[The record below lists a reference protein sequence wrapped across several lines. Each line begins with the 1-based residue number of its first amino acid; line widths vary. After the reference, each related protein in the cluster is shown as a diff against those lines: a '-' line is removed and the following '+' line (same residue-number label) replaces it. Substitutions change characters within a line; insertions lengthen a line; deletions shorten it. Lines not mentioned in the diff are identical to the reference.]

1 MRAAAG
7 LVFVWVLA
15 WLFTLTTYT
24 FTDDHFDR
32 ISRARQIAR
41 YGEVPFRDFFDPG
54 YFLTEFVSAGAQ
66 RLAGDNLLGEVILTS
81 AFIATGALVVLLL
94 VRRVAPSVVSAA
106 VITALVILAS
116 PRPYDFDK
124 FFFYPL
130 GILLCW
136 QYIDRRTSR
145 SLIALAGTAVAA
157 GMFRY
162 DNGMFIAAGAL
173 AAIAA
178 VHVRETATMRR
189 RAGLFTAAC
198 IVWAIPYLVFLQT
211 TAGIGDAAGQMID
224 YARREGARTRIAA
237 VPTDVFSDLRIEPL
251 EPPPPDRIQVRWTPA
266 ADIERGQLETRYRL
280 RNGVTRGESADRTW
294 LYEVRDASR
303 ANLRALIDDPRVA
316 DTHLVD
322 RATAELTSQESF
334 TRRLHRHIPLLGRW
348 DVSWSASGAA
358 GLLYYLFVGV
368 PLIAAAMVFTRR
380 MEIAERARVLSAAA
394 VALPVAVLILRDPIV
409 ARLGGAAGPVAVA
422 GAWLWSRVHASW
434 AARAAATVV
443 IISAIVATGVDVE
456 PSRLRRVIAQA
467 SMSPPSTALVLD
479 REEAGLV
486 DYLRRCTRPDDRVFA
501 AWFVPQLYFFSGR
514 GFAGGMVVT
523 FGGHWSEPARQ
534 HRIVAKLKSES
545 VPVAIF
551 QDDGSEFRATYPI
564 VDDYLR
570 ANYRSDVSID
580 GYRVFRRTGSPD
592 C

>member
-1 MRAAAG
+1 M
-7 LVFVWVLA
+7 FVWILA
-15 WLFTLTTYT
+15 WLFTLTIYT

-41 YGEVPFRDFFDPG
+41 YGELPFRDFFDPG
-54 YFLTEFVSAGAQ
+54 YFLTEFVSAAVQ
-66 RLAGDNLLGEVILTS
+66 RLAGDNLLGEMVLTS
-81 AFIATGALVVLLL
+81 AFIATGALVVMLL
-94 VRRVAPSVVSAA
+94 VRRVAPSAASAV
-106 VITALVILAS
+106 VITVLVIVAS

-136 QYIDRRTSR
+136 QYIDRRTVR
-145 SLIALAGTAVAA
+145 SVLSLAGAVVAA

-162 DNGMFIAAGAL
+162 DNGIFIGVAAL
-173 AAIAA
+173 VTIAV
-178 VHVRETATMRR
+178 VHVRETATMIR
-189 RAGLFTAAC
+189 RAGVFAAAC
-198 IVWAIPYLVFLQT
+198 IVWAIPYLVFLQM
-211 TAGIGDAAGQMID
+211 TAGIVDAAGQMVD

-237 VPTDVFSDLRIEPL
+237 VPTDVFSDFRIEPL
-251 EPPPPDRIQVRWTPA
+251 QPPPPDRIQVRWTPD
-266 ADIERGQLETRYRL
+266 ADMERQQIETRYGL
-280 RNGVTRGESADRTW
+280 HDAVTQGDPADRTW
-294 LYEVRDASR
+294 LYEIRDVSR
-303 ANLRALIDDPRVA
+303 ENLRALIDDPRVA

-322 RATAELTSQESF
+322 RATAELTAQESF
-334 TRRLHRHIPLLGRW
+334 TRRLHRNIPLLGRW

-358 GLLYYLFVGV
+358 GLLYYVFVGV
-368 PLIAAAMVFTRR
+368 PLIAAAAVFTRR
-380 MEIAERARVLSAAA
+380 METDERARVLSAAA
-394 VALPVAVLILRDPIV
+394 MALPVAAFILRDPIV
-409 ARLGGAAGPVAVA
+409 ARLGGAVGPVAVV

-434 AARAAATVV
+434 AARAAAAVV
-443 IISAIVATGVDVE
+443 IVSAVVAAGVDVE
-456 PSRLRRVIAQA
+456 PSRLRRVMGQA
-467 SMSPPSTALVLD
+467 STSPPSTALVLD
-479 REEAGLV
+479 RDEAGLV
-486 DYLRRCTRPDDRVFA
+486 GYLRRCTQPDDRVFA

-523 FGGHWSEPARQ
+523 FGGHWSDPARQ

-570 ANYRSDVSID
+570 ANYSTAEPV
-580 GYRVFRRTGSPD
+580 GPYRVLLRNGVEG

>member
-1 MRAAAG
+1 M
-7 LVFVWVLA
+7 WVLA

-41 YGEVPFRDFFDPG
+41 YGELPFRDFFDPG
-54 YFLTEFVSAGAQ
+54 YFLTEFVSAAVQ
-66 RLAGDNLLGEVILTS
+66 RVAGDNLLGEMLLTS
-81 AFIATGALVVLLL
+81 AFIATGALVVMLL
-94 VRRVAPSVVSAA
+94 VRRVAPSAVSAA
-106 VITALVILAS
+106 VITALVILAL

-136 QYIDRRTSR
+136 QYIDRRTVR
-145 SLIALAGTAVAA
+145 SLLWLAGAVVAA

-162 DNGMFIAAGAL
+162 DNGMFIAFAAL
-173 AAIAA
+173 VTIVA
-178 VHVRETATMRR
+178 VHVREAPAMIRR
-189 RAGLFTAAC
+189 LGIFAAAC
-198 IVWAIPYLVFLQT
+198 VVGAIPYLMFLQM
-211 TAGIGDAAGQMID
+211 TAGIVDAAGQMID
-224 YARREGARTRIAA
+224 YARREGARTGIAA

-251 EPPPPDRIQVRWTPA
+251 QPPPPDRVQVRWTPA
-266 ADIERGQLETRYRL
+266 ADTERPQLETRYRL
-280 RNGVTRGESADRTW
+280 HAGVARGEPADRTW
-294 LYEVRDASR
+294 LYEIRDVSR

-322 RATAELTSQESF
+322 RATAELTAQESF
-334 TRRLHRHIPLLGRW
+334 TRRLHRNIPLLGRW

-368 PLIAAAMVFTRR
+368 PLVAAAMVFTRR

-394 VALPVAVLILRDPIV
+394 LALPVAVFILRDPIV

-434 AARAAATVV
+434 AARAVAAAV
-443 IISAIVATGVDVE
+443 IVSAVVATGVDVE
-456 PSRLRRVIAQA
+456 PSRLRRVMEQA
-467 SMSPPSTALVLD
+467 SISPPSTALVLD

-486 DYLRRCTRPDDRVFA
+486 EYLRRCTRPDDRVFA

-514 GFAGGMVVT
+514 AFAGGMVVT
-523 FGGHWSEPARQ
+523 FGGHWSDPARQ
-534 HRIVAKLKSES
+534 HRIVAKMKSES

-551 QDDGSEFRATYPI
+551 QDDGSEFRAVYPM
-564 VDDYLR
+564 VDSYLR
-570 ANYRSDVSID
+570 ANYRSTDRVGD
-580 GYRVFRRTGSPD
+580 YRVLTRNGSSGCPG
-592 C
+592 